1 MVDTQHFC
9 LRWNNYQ
16 SSITSAF
23 ENLRDDEDFVDV
35 TLACDGKSLKA
46 HRVVLSA
53 CSPYFRELLKST
65 PCKHPVIVL
74 QDVAFSDL
82 HALVEFIY
90 HGEVNVH
97 QRSLSSFLKTAE
109 VLRVSGLTQQADQTE
124 RDELSHVRAL
134 AARTNH
140 LPPHDKLA
148 DEGFPRGGS
157 PPTPATPTPTSVQHM
172 LRRGQIRRN
181 EMRSPDSHDETTKRI
196 RVHSPPL
203 NNNDATPTDFSMV
216 KNHLSSKVEGNG
228 LHDENSRIAD
238 DNIKCEPLE
247 LTGGNGG
254 AAANNEDSSDS
265 GAAASD
271 RPPAS
276 ASSNEHDHEPEHPS
290 TPNYLPESKLFTSTP
305 GSFNFSMAAL
315 TTDHT
320 PLSGLGHGLQTPDLA
335 GTSQDREV
343 AEEDGGWRSAI
354 TSDRVCHEGNRRI
367 ERSSGEDDDVD
378 DGDDDEEEEEEE
390 EEDEDDDDNDDDDDD
405 DDDGPQGN
413 DNDEDEHKNEAVREH
428 DNDEASKSRYRGT
441 ADASIFA
448 TTSDE
453 RERHSDRLGSMMTD
467 QQHED
472 LPIIDLLDEINK
484 QIAFKSEPASPKC
497 NVVDDFESCFVLDD
511 TDDDYDVG
519 NSHGNGDYR
528 QRNKNRNVAKQTTAS
543 AENHSST
550 RKLEHTS
557 DALKPRV
564 KLRGMSRRPVAETER
579 KYAAHLRTSGS
590 TTYCRFCQK
599 TFSRAWSLQRHLADT
614 HFYVPQSLACDQCGR
629 SYKSR
634 NSLVS
639 HKSQYHARKDR
650 KDHEAHCELTY

>member
-109 VLRVSGLTQQADQTE
+109 VLRVSGLTQQADQTD

-134 AARTNH
+134 AAGGNH
-140 LPPHDKLA
+140 LPFHDKS
-148 DEGFPRGGS
+148 EETFPRGGS
-157 PPTPATPTPTSVQHM
+157 PTPVTPTPTTVQQL
-172 LRRGQIRRN
+172 LRRAQIRRN
-181 EMRSPDSHDETTKRI
+181 ERRTPDPHDESAKRP
-196 RVHSPPL
+196 RVPSPPL

-216 KNHLSSKVEGNG
+216 KNNHLSTKVEGNG
-228 LHDENSRIAD
+228 VHDENSLVE

-254 AAANNEDSSDS
+254 GNAGNNEDSSDS

-276 ASSNEHDHEPEHPS
+276 ASSNEHEPEPEHTS
-290 TPNYLPESKLFTSTP
+290 AQNFLPESKLFTSTP

-335 GTSQDREV
+335 GTSQDQEV
-343 AEEDGGWRSAI
+343 AEEDGGWQSATNI
-354 TSDRVCHEGNRRI
+354 EYHRKIQESNQNKSANRY
-367 ERSSGEDDDVD
+367 GETVV
-378 DGDDDEEEEEEE
+378 
-390 EEDEDDDDNDDDDDD
+390 
-405 DDDGPQGN
+405 Q
-413 DNDEDEHKNEAVREH
+413 
-428 DNDEASKSRYRGT
+428 S
-441 ADASIFA
+441 
-448 TTSDE
+448 
-453 RERHSDRLGSMMTD
+453 
-467 QQHED
+467 QHQE
-472 LPIIDLLDEINK
+472 LPIIDLLDNINDQMEEIVL
-484 QIAFKSEPASPKC
+484 KSEPISPRM
-497 NVVDDFESCFVLDD
+497 DELESCFLSNHTIERHADLDAAPEYRH
-511 TDDDYDVG
+511 DDLRDKQLQPQTSGRSLNNDAFHPRWLR
-519 NSHGNGDYR
+519 S
-528 QRNKNRNVAKQTTAS
+528 RNDLVQSKHVNAT
-543 AENHSST
+543 
-550 RKLEHTS
+550 
-557 DALKPRV
+557 PRV
-564 KLRGMSRRPVAETER
+564 YHELDQKSMNRA
-579 KYAAHLRTSGS
+579 
-590 TTYCRFCQK
+590 YCNFCQK

-614 HFYVPQSLACDQCGR
+614 HFYVPQSLSCDQCGR
-629 SYKSR
+629 NYKSR

-650 KDHEAHCELTY
+650 KEHEAQCEVTY

>member
-109 VLRVSGLTQQADQTE
+109 VLRVSGLTQQADQTD

-134 AARTNH
+134 AAGGNH
-140 LPPHDKLA
+140 LPFHEKL
-148 DEGFPRGGS
+148 DESFPRGGS
-157 PPTPATPTPTSVQHM
+157 PPTPVTPIPPTVQQL
-172 LRRGQIRRN
+172 LRRAQIRKN
-181 EMRSPDSHDETTKRI
+181 ERRTPDPHEEPTRKTRLL
-196 RVHSPPL
+196 SPPL

-216 KNHLSSKVEGNG
+216 KNNHLSSKVEGNG
-228 LHDENSRIAD
+228 VHEETSPLE

-254 AAANNEDSSDS
+254 NGGNNEDSSDS

-276 ASSNEHDHEPEHPS
+276 ASSNEHEVESEHTS
-290 TPNYLPESKLFTSTP
+290 TPNFLSETKIFPPTP

-315 TTDHT
+315 ATEHM
-320 PLSGLGHGLQTPDLA
+320 PLSGLGHGLQPPDLA

-343 AEEDGGWRSAI
+343 AEEDGGWQSATNGDGQRETGQSGQSTG
-354 TSDRVCHEGNRRI
+354 TSQCEV
-367 ERSSGEDDDVD
+367 VQ
-378 DGDDDEEEEEEE
+378 
-390 EEDEDDDDNDDDDDD
+390 
-405 DDDGPQGN
+405 QG
-413 DNDEDEHKNEAVREH
+413 H
-428 DNDEASKSRYRGT
+428 
-441 ADASIFA
+441 
-448 TTSDE
+448 
-453 RERHSDRLGSMMTD
+453 
-467 QQHED
+467 QQHQE
-472 LPIIDLLDEINK
+472 LPIIDLLDDINDQM
-484 QIAFKSEPASPKC
+484 QIVLKSEPLSPKIEEL
-497 NVVDDFESCFVLDD
+497 ESCLLTEQMDLQPD
-511 TDDDYDVG
+511 PLSTA
-519 NSHGNGDYR
+519 NSQQNR
-528 QRNKNRNVAKQTTAS
+528 QQNANRHHHQARTVANETGPFADLRWLTQN
-543 AENHSST
+543 ENMQPMSKLREST
-550 RKLEHTS
+550 RTAVEQEHGKHS
-557 DALKPRV
+557 NRSNSA
-564 KLRGMSRRPVAETER
+564 
-579 KYAAHLRTSGS
+579 
-590 TTYCRFCQK
+590 TYCSFCQK

-614 HFYVPQSLACDQCGR
+614 HFYVPQSLSCDQCGR

-639 HKSQYHARKDR
+639 HKSQYHAKKERKEHD
-650 KDHEAHCELTY
+650 EQCEVTY

>member
-109 VLRVSGLTQQADQTE
+109 VLRVSGLTQQTDQPD

-134 AARTNH
+134 AAGGNH
-140 LPPHDKLA
+140 LPFHEKS
-148 DEGFPRGGS
+148 EETFPRGGS
-157 PPTPATPTPTSVQHM
+157 PTPVTPTPTTVQQL
-172 LRRGQIRRN
+172 LRRAQIRRN
-181 EMRSPDSHDETTKRI
+181 ERRTPDPHDESAKRP
-196 RVHSPPL
+196 RVPSPPL

-216 KNHLSSKVEGNG
+216 KNNHLSTKVEGNG
-228 LHDENSRIAD
+228 VHDENSLVE

-254 AAANNEDSSDS
+254 GNAGNNEDSSDS

-276 ASSNEHDHEPEHPS
+276 ASSNEHEPEPEHTS
-290 TPNYLPESKLFTSTP
+290 AQNFLPESKLFTSTP

-320 PLSGLGHGLQTPDLA
+320 PLSVKFPGLGHGLQTPDLA
-335 GTSQDREV
+335 GTSQDQEV
-343 AEEDGGWRSAI
+343 AEEDGGWQSTTNIEYQRKIQESNQNTSA
-354 TSDRVCHEGNRRI
+354 NRY
-367 ERSSGEDDDVD
+367 GETVMQ
-378 DGDDDEEEEEEE
+378 
-390 EEDEDDDDNDDDDDD
+390 
-405 DDDGPQGN
+405 PQHQ
-413 DNDEDEHKNEAVREH
+413 E
-428 DNDEASKSRYRGT
+428 
-441 ADASIFA
+441 
-448 TTSDE
+448 
-453 RERHSDRLGSMMTD
+453 
-467 QQHED
+467 
-472 LPIIDLLDEINK
+472 LPIIDLLDNINDPMEIVL
-484 QIAFKSEPASPKC
+484 KSEPISPRM
-497 NVVDDFESCFVLDD
+497 DELESCLLSSHTIEGHTDLD
-511 TDDDYDVG
+511 
-519 NSHGNGDYR
+519 SAHEYR
-528 QRNKNRNVAKQTTAS
+528 HDGLRDKQQ
-543 AENHSST
+543 
-550 RKLEHTS
+550 
-557 DALKPRV
+557 PQ
-564 KLRGMSRRPVAETER
+564 
-579 KYAAHLRTSGS
+579 TSGRS
-590 TTYCRFCQK
+590 SNNDVSPFDLRWLRSRNGLVQSKHVDASSRAYHEPDHKSSNRTYCNFCQK

-614 HFYVPQSLACDQCGR
+614 HFYVPQSLSCDQCGR

-650 KDHEAHCELTY
+650 KEHEAQCEVTY

>member
-109 VLRVSGLTQQADQTE
+109 VLRVSGLTQQTDQTD

-134 AARTNH
+134 AAGGNH
-140 LPPHDKLA
+140 LPFHEKL
-148 DEGFPRGGS
+148 EESFPRGGS
-157 PPTPATPTPTSVQHM
+157 PPTPVTSTPTTVQQL
-172 LRRGQIRRN
+172 LRRAQIRRN
-181 EMRSPDSHDETTKRI
+181 ERRTPDPHDESAKKP
-196 RVHSPPL
+196 RVPSPPL

-216 KNHLSSKVEGNG
+216 KNNHLSSKVEGNG
-228 LHDENSRIAD
+228 VHEENSPLE

-247 LTGGNGG
+247 LTGGNSGNGG
-254 AAANNEDSSDS
+254 NNEDSSDS

-276 ASSNEHDHEPEHPS
+276 ASSNEHEVESEHTPS
-290 TPNYLPESKLFTSTP
+290 SNFLSETKIFPPTP
-305 GSFNFSMAAL
+305 GGFNFSMAAL
-315 TTDHT
+315 APEHT
-320 PLSGLGHGLQTPDLA
+320 PLSGLGHGFQSPDLA

-343 AEEDGGWRSAI
+343 AEEDGGWQSATNGDGQRQTGQSSQSTG
-354 TSDRVCHEGNRRI
+354 TSQCEMV
-367 ERSSGEDDDVD
+367 
-378 DGDDDEEEEEEE
+378 
-390 EEDEDDDDNDDDDDD
+390 
-405 DDDGPQGN
+405 QG
-413 DNDEDEHKNEAVREH
+413 H
-428 DNDEASKSRYRGT
+428 
-441 ADASIFA
+441 
-448 TTSDE
+448 
-453 RERHSDRLGSMMTD
+453 
-467 QQHED
+467 QQHQE
-472 LPIIDLLDEINK
+472 LPISDLLDDINDQM
-484 QIAFKSEPASPKC
+484 QIVLKSEPLSPKIEEL
-497 NVVDDFESCFVLDD
+497 ESCLLTEQIDLQSD
-511 TDDDYDVG
+511 R
-519 NSHGNGDYR
+519 SSA
-528 QRNKNRNVAKQTTAS
+528 NVANSQQTRQQSTNRPHQQQARTAS
-543 AENHSST
+543 NETISFADLRWLTQNGNHQSMPKLREVSRTSIDQESKHSHSS
-550 RKLEHTS
+550 RS
-557 DALKPRV
+557 I
-564 KLRGMSRRPVAETER
+564 
-579 KYAAHLRTSGS
+579 SG
-590 TTYCRFCQK
+590 TYCSFCQK

-614 HFYVPQSLACDQCGR
+614 HFYVPQSLSCDQCGR

-639 HKSQYHARKDR
+639 HKSQYHAKKERKE
-650 KDHEAHCELTY
+650 HEEQCEVTYLPASMV

>member
-109 VLRVSGLTQQADQTE
+109 VLRVSGLTQQADQTD

-134 AARTNH
+134 AAGGNH
-140 LPPHDKLA
+140 LPFHDKS
-148 DEGFPRGGS
+148 EESFPRGGGS
-157 PPTPATPTPTSVQHM
+157 PTPVTPTPTTVQQL
-172 LRRGQIRRN
+172 LRRAQIRRN
-181 EMRSPDSHDETTKRI
+181 ERRTPDPHDESAKRP
-196 RVHSPPL
+196 RVPSPPL

-216 KNHLSSKVEGNG
+216 KNNHLSTKVEGNG
-228 LHDENSRIAD
+228 VHDENSLVE

-254 AAANNEDSSDS
+254 GNAGNNEDSSDS

-276 ASSNEHDHEPEHPS
+276 ASSNEHEPEPEHTS
-290 TPNYLPESKLFTSTP
+290 AQNFLPESKLFTSTP

-335 GTSQDREV
+335 GTSQDQEV
-343 AEEDGGWRSAI
+343 AEEDGGWQSATNI
-354 TSDRVCHEGNRRI
+354 EYQRKVQESNQNTSAN
-367 ERSSGEDDDVD
+367 ERYGETVVVQ
-378 DGDDDEEEEEEE
+378 
-390 EEDEDDDDNDDDDDD
+390 
-405 DDDGPQGN
+405 PQHQ
-413 DNDEDEHKNEAVREH
+413 E
-428 DNDEASKSRYRGT
+428 
-441 ADASIFA
+441 
-448 TTSDE
+448 
-453 RERHSDRLGSMMTD
+453 
-467 QQHED
+467 
-472 LPIIDLLDEINK
+472 LPIIDFLDNINDQMEIVL
-484 QIAFKSEPASPKC
+484 KSEPISPRM
-497 NVVDDFESCFVLDD
+497 DEFESCLLSNHTIERHTDLDSTHEYRHD
-511 TDDDYDVG
+511 GLRDKQQQPQTSGRSSNNDAPSFDLRWLR
-519 NSHGNGDYR
+519 SRNGLAQSTKHVD
-528 QRNKNRNVAKQTTAS
+528 A
-543 AENHSST
+543 ST
-550 RKLEHTS
+550 RAYHDHQADRDKS
-557 DALKPRV
+557 ANR
-564 KLRGMSRRPVAETER
+564 
-579 KYAAHLRTSGS
+579 
-590 TTYCRFCQK
+590 TYCNFCQK

-650 KDHEAHCELTY
+650 KEHEA

>member
-109 VLRVSGLTQQADQTE
+109 VLRVSGLTQQTDQPD

-134 AARTNH
+134 AAGGNH
-140 LPPHDKLA
+140 LPFHEKS
-148 DEGFPRGGS
+148 EETFPRGGS
-157 PPTPATPTPTSVQHM
+157 PTPVTPTPTTVQQL
-172 LRRGQIRRN
+172 LRRAQIRRN
-181 EMRSPDSHDETTKRI
+181 ERRTPDPHDESAKRP
-196 RVHSPPL
+196 RVPSPPL

-216 KNHLSSKVEGNG
+216 KNNHLSTKVEGNG
-228 LHDENSRIAD
+228 VHDENSLVE

-254 AAANNEDSSDS
+254 GNAGNNEDSSDS

-276 ASSNEHDHEPEHPS
+276 ASSNEHEPEPEHTS
-290 TPNYLPESKLFTSTP
+290 AQNFLPESKLFTSTP

-335 GTSQDREV
+335 GTSQDQEV
-343 AEEDGGWRSAI
+343 AEEDGGWQSTTNIEYQRKIQESNQNTSA
-354 TSDRVCHEGNRRI
+354 NRY
-367 ERSSGEDDDVD
+367 GETVMQ
-378 DGDDDEEEEEEE
+378 
-390 EEDEDDDDNDDDDDD
+390 
-405 DDDGPQGN
+405 PQHQ
-413 DNDEDEHKNEAVREH
+413 E
-428 DNDEASKSRYRGT
+428 
-441 ADASIFA
+441 
-448 TTSDE
+448 
-453 RERHSDRLGSMMTD
+453 
-467 QQHED
+467 
-472 LPIIDLLDEINK
+472 LPIIDLLDNINDPMEIVL
-484 QIAFKSEPASPKC
+484 KSEPISPRM
-497 NVVDDFESCFVLDD
+497 DELESCLLSSHTIEGHTDLD
-511 TDDDYDVG
+511 
-519 NSHGNGDYR
+519 SAHEYR
-528 QRNKNRNVAKQTTAS
+528 HDGLRDKQQ
-543 AENHSST
+543 
-550 RKLEHTS
+550 
-557 DALKPRV
+557 PQ
-564 KLRGMSRRPVAETER
+564 
-579 KYAAHLRTSGS
+579 TSGRS
-590 TTYCRFCQK
+590 SNNDVSPFDLRWLRSRNGLVQSKHVDASSRAYHEPDHKSSNRTYCNFCQK

-614 HFYVPQSLACDQCGR
+614 HFYVPQSLSCDQCGR

-650 KDHEAHCELTY
+650 KEHEAQCEVTY

>member
-109 VLRVSGLTQQADQTE
+109 VLRVSGLTQQADQTD

-134 AARTNH
+134 AAGGNH
-140 LPPHDKLA
+140 IPSHEKLP

-157 PPTPATPTPTSVQHM
+157 PPTPATPTPTTVQQL
-172 LRRGQIRRN
+172 LRRAQIRRN
-181 EMRSPDSHDETTKRI
+181 ERRTPDPHDENIKRS
-196 RVHSPPL
+196 RVPSPPL

-216 KNHLSSKVEGNG
+216 KNNHLSAKVEGNG
-228 LHDENSRIAD
+228 LNEESSPVT

-254 AAANNEDSSDS
+254 IAGNNEDSSDS

-276 ASSNEHDHEPEHPS
+276 ASSNEHEPEPEHPP
-290 TPNYLPESKLFTSTP
+290 TPNFLPESKLFTSTP

-315 TTDHT
+315 TTDHS

-335 GTSQDREV
+335 GTSQGTGNGMHTPPTPTTLPSAVYRMPPPT
-343 AEEDGGWRSAI
+343 AGGINEPQECPYCRRTFSCYYSLKRHFQDKHEQSDTLYVCEFCNRRYRTKNSLTTHKSLQHRGSSGMLKRLLKTSAI
-354 TSDRVCHEGNRRI
+354 KNVLAQH
-367 ERSSGEDDDVD
+367 
-378 DGDDDEEEEEEE
+378 
-390 EEDEDDDDNDDDDDD
+390 
-405 DDDGPQGN
+405 PQ
-413 DNDEDEHKNEAVREH
+413 
-428 DNDEASKSRYRGT
+428 
-441 ADASIFA
+441 I
-448 TTSDE
+448 
-453 RERHSDRLGSMMTD
+453 
-467 QQHED
+467 
-472 LPIIDLLDEINK
+472 
-484 QIAFKSEPASPKC
+484 
-497 NVVDDFESCFVLDD
+497 
-511 TDDDYDVG
+511 
-519 NSHGNGDYR
+519 
-528 QRNKNRNVAKQTTAS
+528 
-543 AENHSST
+543 
-550 RKLEHTS
+550 
-557 DALKPRV
+557 
-564 KLRGMSRRPVAETER
+564 
-579 KYAAHLRTSGS
+579 
-590 TTYCRFCQK
+590 
-599 TFSRAWSLQRHLADT
+599 
-614 HFYVPQSLACDQCGR
+614 PQYPQ
-629 SYKSR
+629 
-634 NSLVS
+634 
-639 HKSQYHARKDR
+639 
-650 KDHEAHCELTY
+650 

>member
-109 VLRVSGLTQQADQTE
+109 VLRVSGLTQQADQTD

-134 AARTNH
+134 AAGGNH
-140 LPPHDKLA
+140 LPFHDKT
-148 DEGFPRGGS
+148 EEIVFPRGGS
-157 PPTPATPTPTSVQHM
+157 PPTPVTPTPTTVQQL
-172 LRRGQIRRN
+172 LRRAQIRRN
-181 EMRSPDSHDETTKRI
+181 APERRTPDPHDETAKRP
-196 RVHSPPL
+196 RVPSPPL

-216 KNHLSSKVEGNG
+216 KSNHLSTKVEGNG
-228 LHDENSRIAD
+228 VHDENSLVE

-254 AAANNEDSSDS
+254 ANAGNNEDSSDS

-276 ASSNEHDHEPEHPS
+276 ASSNEHEPEPEHTS
-290 TPNYLPESKLFTSTP
+290 GAQNFLPESKLFTSTP

-320 PLSGLGHGLQTPDLA
+320 PLSGLSHGLQTPDLA
-335 GTSQDREV
+335 GTSQVLTSMTGLTLNSLSTQSAKKLFTCQLCGKVLCSKASLKRHV
-343 AEEDGGWRSAI
+343 ADKHAERQEEYRCVI
-354 TSDRVCHEGNRRI
+354 CERV
-367 ERSSGEDDDVD
+367 
-378 DGDDDEEEEEEE
+378 
-390 EEDEDDDDNDDDDDD
+390 
-405 DDDGPQGN
+405 
-413 DNDEDEHKNEAVREH
+413 
-428 DNDEASKSRYRGT
+428 
-441 ADASIFA
+441 
-448 TTSDE
+448 
-453 RERHSDRLGSMMTD
+453 
-467 QQHED
+467 
-472 LPIIDLLDEINK
+472 
-484 QIAFKSEPASPKC
+484 
-497 NVVDDFESCFVLDD
+497 
-511 TDDDYDVG
+511 
-519 NSHGNGDYR
+519 
-528 QRNKNRNVAKQTTAS
+528 
-543 AENHSST
+543 
-550 RKLEHTS
+550 
-557 DALKPRV
+557 
-564 KLRGMSRRPVAETER
+564 
-579 KYAAHLRTSGS
+579 
-590 TTYCRFCQK
+590 YC
-599 TFSRAWSLQRHLADT
+599 
-614 HFYVPQSLACDQCGR
+614 
-629 SYKSR
+629 SR
-634 NSLVS
+634 NSLMTHIYTY
-639 HKSQYHARKDR
+639 HKSRPGDIDIKFF
-650 KDHEAHCELTY
+650 

>member
-109 VLRVSGLTQQADQTE
+109 VLRVSGLTQQTDQPD

-134 AARTNH
+134 AAGGNH
-140 LPPHDKLA
+140 LPFHEKS
-148 DEGFPRGGS
+148 EETFPRGGS
-157 PPTPATPTPTSVQHM
+157 PTPVTPTPTTVQQL
-172 LRRGQIRRN
+172 LRRAQIRRN
-181 EMRSPDSHDETTKRI
+181 ERRTPDPHDESAKRP
-196 RVHSPPL
+196 RVPSPPL

-216 KNHLSSKVEGNG
+216 KNNHLSTKVEGNG
-228 LHDENSRIAD
+228 VHDENSLVE

-254 AAANNEDSSDS
+254 GNAGNNEDSSDS

-276 ASSNEHDHEPEHPS
+276 ASSNEHEPEPEHTS
-290 TPNYLPESKLFTSTP
+290 AQNFLPESKLFTSTP

-320 PLSGLGHGLQTPDLA
+320 PLSVKFPGLGHGLQTPDLA
-335 GTSQDREV
+335 GTSQGTGNGMHPAPTTPPTVMYRMPPPT
-343 AEEDGGWRSAI
+343 AGGINEPQECPYCRRTFSCYYSLKRHFQDKHEQ
-354 TSDRVCHEGNRRI
+354 SDTLYVCEFCNRTYRTKN
-367 ERSSGEDDDVD
+367 SLTT
-378 DGDDDEEEEEEE
+378 
-390 EEDEDDDDNDDDDDD
+390 
-405 DDDGPQGN
+405 
-413 DNDEDEHKNEAVREH
+413 HKSLQH
-428 DNDEASKSRYRGT
+428 RGT
-441 ADASIFA
+441 SGVLRRLLKASAMKNVF
-448 TTSDE
+448 
-453 RERHSDRLGSMMTD
+453 GSMQHQMQM
-467 QQHED
+467 QQ
-472 LPIIDLLDEINK
+472 
-484 QIAFKSEPASPKC
+484 Q
-497 NVVDDFESCFVLDD
+497 
-511 TDDDYDVG
+511 
-519 NSHGNGDYR
+519 
-528 QRNKNRNVAKQTTAS
+528 
-543 AENHSST
+543 
-550 RKLEHTS
+550 
-557 DALKPRV
+557 
-564 KLRGMSRRPVAETER
+564 
-579 KYAAHLRTSGS
+579 
-590 TTYCRFCQK
+590 
-599 TFSRAWSLQRHLADT
+599 
-614 HFYVPQSLACDQCGR
+614 PQ
-629 SYKSR
+629 
-634 NSLVS
+634 
-639 HKSQYHARKDR
+639 
-650 KDHEAHCELTY
+650 

>member
-109 VLRVSGLTQQADQTE
+109 VLRVSGLTQQADATE
-124 RDELSHVRAL
+124 RDELSQVRAL

-140 LPPHDKLA
+140 VSPHEKLS

-157 PPTPATPTPTSVQHM
+157 PPTPATPTPTTVQQL
-172 LRRGQIRRN
+172 LRRAQIRRN
-181 EMRSPDSHDETTKRI
+181 ERRSPDLHDESIKRS
-196 RVHSPPL
+196 RLPSPPL

-216 KNHLSSKVEGNG
+216 KNHFSAKVEGNG
-228 LHDENSRIAD
+228 LPDEHSRIEE
-238 DNIKCEPLE
+238 NIKCEPLE

-254 AAANNEDSSDS
+254 TGGHNEDSSDS

-276 ASSNEHDHEPEHPS
+276 ASSNEHEHEPPEHPS
-290 TPNYLPESKLFTSTP
+290 TPNFLPESKLFTSTP

-315 TTDHT
+315 TTDHS
-320 PLSGLGHGLQTPDLA
+320 PLSVKFPGLPHGLQTPDLA
-335 GTSQDREV
+335 GTSQDRE
-343 AEEDGGWRSAI
+343 DGGWPSNI
-354 TSDRVCHEGNRRI
+354 
-367 ERSSGEDDDVD
+367 
-378 DGDDDEEEEEEE
+378 
-390 EEDEDDDDNDDDDDD
+390 
-405 DDDGPQGN
+405 
-413 DNDEDEHKNEAVREH
+413 
-428 DNDEASKSRYRGT
+428 
-441 ADASIFA
+441 
-448 TTSDE
+448 TTSTCE
-453 RERHSDRLGSMMTD
+453 RQRDCNGASHSDTLPRVN
-467 QQHED
+467 QD
-472 LPIIDLLDEINK
+472 LPIIDLLDDVDD
-484 QIAFKSEPASPKC
+484 QIEFKSEPLSPKI
-497 NVVDDFESCFVLDD
+497 DALSCLLSDETNLTKECTTLINNYECQQNED
-511 TDDDYDVG
+511 IRETD
-519 NSHGNGDYR
+519 NGRNDRDMR
-528 QRNKNRNVAKQTTAS
+528 QRV
-543 AENHSST
+543 
-550 RKLEHTS
+550 
-557 DALKPRV
+557 
-564 KLRGMSRRPVAETER
+564 G
-579 KYAAHLRTSGS
+579 
-590 TTYCRFCQK
+590 TYCTFCHK
-599 TFSRAWSLQRHLADT
+599 SFSRAWSLQRHLADT

-634 NSLVS
+634 NSLIS
-639 HKSQYHARKDR
+639 HKSQYHAKKER
-650 KDHEAHCELTY
+650 KDHETNYLHELTY

>member
-109 VLRVSGLTQQADQTE
+109 VLRVSGLTQQADQTD

-134 AARTNH
+134 AAGGNH
-140 LPPHDKLA
+140 LPFHDKTEETA
-148 DEGFPRGGS
+148 FPRGGS
-157 PPTPATPTPTSVQHM
+157 PPTPVTPTPTTVQQL
-172 LRRGQIRRN
+172 LRRAQIRRN
-181 EMRSPDSHDETTKRI
+181 ERRTPDPHDETAKRP
-196 RVHSPPL
+196 RVPSPPL

-216 KNHLSSKVEGNG
+216 KSNHLSTKVEGNG
-228 LHDENSRIAD
+228 VHDENSLVE

-254 AAANNEDSSDS
+254 GANAGNNEDSSDS

-276 ASSNEHDHEPEHPS
+276 ASSNEHEPEAEHTS
-290 TPNYLPESKLFTSTP
+290 GGAQNFLPESKLFTSTP

-320 PLSGLGHGLQTPDLA
+320 PLSVKFPGLGHGLQTPDLA
-335 GTSQDREV
+335 GTSQ
-343 AEEDGGWRSAI
+343 GPPSAI
-354 TSDRVCHEGNRRI
+354 LAMRLSHPLHGSLLPPGICYTCDVCGKTLSTKLTLKR
-367 ERSSGEDDDVD
+367 
-378 DGDDDEEEEEEE
+378 
-390 EEDEDDDDNDDDDDD
+390 
-405 DDDGPQGN
+405 
-413 DNDEDEHKNEAVREH
+413 HKE
-428 DNDEASKSRYRGT
+428 
-441 ADASIFA
+441 
-448 TTSDE
+448 
-453 RERHSDRLGSMMTD
+453 
-467 QQHED
+467 QQHFQP
-472 LPIIDLLDEINK
+472 L
-484 QIAFKSEPASPKC
+484 
-497 NVVDDFESCFVLDD
+497 
-511 TDDDYDVG
+511 
-519 NSHGNGDYR
+519 NSA
-528 QRNKNRNVAKQTTAS
+528 VC
-543 AENHSST
+543 
-550 RKLEHTS
+550 
-557 DALKPRV
+557 ALCHKV
-564 KLRGMSRRPVAETER
+564 F
-579 KYAAHLRTSGS
+579 RT
-590 TTYCRFCQK
+590 
-599 TFSRAWSLQRHLADT
+599 L
-614 HFYVPQSLACDQCGR
+614 
-629 SYKSR
+629 
-634 NSLVS
+634 NSLNN
-639 HKSQYHARKDR
+639 HKSIYHRRQK
-650 KDHEAHCELTY
+650 

>member
-109 VLRVSGLTQQADQTE
+109 VLRVSGLTQQADQTD

-134 AARTNH
+134 AGGGNH
-140 LPPHDKLA
+140 LPFHDKTEEIA
-148 DEGFPRGGS
+148 FPRGGS
-157 PPTPATPTPTSVQHM
+157 PPTPVTPTPTTVQQL
-172 LRRGQIRRN
+172 LRRAQIRRN
-181 EMRSPDSHDETTKRI
+181 ERRTPDPHDETAKRP
-196 RVHSPPL
+196 RVPSPPL

-216 KNHLSSKVEGNG
+216 KSNHLSTKVEGNG
-228 LHDENSRIAD
+228 VHDENSLVE

-254 AAANNEDSSDS
+254 ANAGNNEDSSDS

-276 ASSNEHDHEPEHPS
+276 ASSNEHEPEPEHTS
-290 TPNYLPESKLFTSTP
+290 GAQNYLPESKLFTSTP

-343 AEEDGGWRSAI
+343 AEEDGGWQSAI
-354 TSDRVCHEGNRRI
+354 NIEYQRQIQRSNQSDTNADRC
-367 ERSSGEDDDVD
+367 
-378 DGDDDEEEEEEE
+378 DEKA
-390 EEDEDDDDNDDDDDD
+390 
-405 DDDGPQGN
+405 
-413 DNDEDEHKNEAVREH
+413 H
-428 DNDEASKSRYRGT
+428 
-441 ADASIFA
+441 
-448 TTSDE
+448 
-453 RERHSDRLGSMMTD
+453 
-467 QQHED
+467 QQQE
-472 LPIIDLLDEINK
+472 LPIIDLLDNIKDQMEVV
-484 QIAFKSEPASPKC
+484 KSEPVSPKM
-497 NVVDDFESCFVLDD
+497 DEFESCLMSNRKIETHTDRDRDCRREKQQQQSSGRSSNYGTELRWLRPRNGFSPIKHQD
-511 TDDDYDVG
+511 TSRVYKEETKH
-519 NSHGNGDYR
+519 S
-528 QRNKNRNVAKQTTAS
+528 NR
-543 AENHSST
+543 
-550 RKLEHTS
+550 
-557 DALKPRV
+557 
-564 KLRGMSRRPVAETER
+564 
-579 KYAAHLRTSGS
+579 
-590 TTYCRFCQK
+590 TYCNLCQK

-629 SYKSR
+629 CYKSR

-639 HKSQYHARKDR
+639 HKSQYHARKP
-650 KDHEAHCELTY
+650 

>member
-109 VLRVSGLTQQADQTE
+109 VLRVSGLTQQADQTD

-134 AARTNH
+134 AAGGNH
-140 LPPHDKLA
+140 IPSHEKLP

-157 PPTPATPTPTSVQHM
+157 PPTPATPTPTTVQQL
-172 LRRGQIRRN
+172 LRRAQIRRN
-181 EMRSPDSHDETTKRI
+181 ERRTPDPHDENIKRS
-196 RVHSPPL
+196 RVPSPPL

-216 KNHLSSKVEGNG
+216 KNNHLSAKVEGNG
-228 LHDENSRIAD
+228 LNEESSPVT

-254 AAANNEDSSDS
+254 IAGNNEDSSDS

-276 ASSNEHDHEPEHPS
+276 ASSNEHEPEPEHPP
-290 TPNYLPESKLFTSTP
+290 TPNFLPESKLFTSTP

-315 TTDHT
+315 TTDHS
-320 PLSGLGHGLQTPDLA
+320 PLSVKFPGLGHGLQTPDLA
-335 GTSQDREV
+335 GTSQGTGNGMHTPPTPTTLPSAVYRMPPPT
-343 AEEDGGWRSAI
+343 AGGINEPQECPYCRRTFSCYYSLKRHFQDKHEQSDTLYVCEFCNRRYRTKNSLTTHKSLQHRGSSGMLKRLLKTSAI
-354 TSDRVCHEGNRRI
+354 KNVLAQH
-367 ERSSGEDDDVD
+367 
-378 DGDDDEEEEEEE
+378 
-390 EEDEDDDDNDDDDDD
+390 
-405 DDDGPQGN
+405 PQ
-413 DNDEDEHKNEAVREH
+413 
-428 DNDEASKSRYRGT
+428 
-441 ADASIFA
+441 I
-448 TTSDE
+448 
-453 RERHSDRLGSMMTD
+453 
-467 QQHED
+467 
-472 LPIIDLLDEINK
+472 
-484 QIAFKSEPASPKC
+484 
-497 NVVDDFESCFVLDD
+497 
-511 TDDDYDVG
+511 
-519 NSHGNGDYR
+519 
-528 QRNKNRNVAKQTTAS
+528 
-543 AENHSST
+543 
-550 RKLEHTS
+550 
-557 DALKPRV
+557 
-564 KLRGMSRRPVAETER
+564 
-579 KYAAHLRTSGS
+579 
-590 TTYCRFCQK
+590 
-599 TFSRAWSLQRHLADT
+599 
-614 HFYVPQSLACDQCGR
+614 PQYPQ
-629 SYKSR
+629 
-634 NSLVS
+634 
-639 HKSQYHARKDR
+639 
-650 KDHEAHCELTY
+650 

>member
-109 VLRVSGLTQQADQTE
+109 VLRVSGLTQQADQT
-124 RDELSHVRAL
+124 DKDDLSHVRAL
-134 AARTNH
+134 AAGGNH
-140 LPPHDKLA
+140 IPFHEKLSE
-148 DEGFPRGGS
+148 EGFPRGGS
-157 PPTPATPTPTSVQHM
+157 PPTPVTPTPTTVQQL
-172 LRRGQIRRN
+172 LRRAQIRKN
-181 EMRSPDSHDETTKRI
+181 EMRTPDPHDEPTKRL
-196 RVHSPPL
+196 RVLSPPL

-216 KNHLSSKVEGNG
+216 KNNHLNKVEGNG
-228 LHDENSRIAD
+228 VHEDSSPVD

-254 AAANNEDSSDS
+254 TAGNNEDSSDS

-276 ASSNEHDHEPEHPS
+276 ASSNEHEPEPEHPP
-290 TPNYLPESKLFTSTP
+290 TPNFLPESKLFTSTP

-335 GTSQDREV
+335 GTSQGLLAGSGASDEFRCEPCNKNL
-343 AEEDGGWRSAI
+343 
-354 TSDRVCHEGNRRI
+354 TSLTRLKRHMQNVHTRPSKEPICNICKRVY
-367 ERSSGEDDDVD
+367 SSLNSLRNHKSIYHRQHSKNEQQRK
-378 DGDDDEEEEEEE
+378 EEE
-390 EEDEDDDDNDDDDDD
+390 
-405 DDDGPQGN
+405 QM
-413 DNDEDEHKNEAVREH
+413 R
-428 DNDEASKSRYRGT
+428 
-441 ADASIFA
+441 
-448 TTSDE
+448 E
-453 RERHSDRLGSMMTD
+453 REREQREQYERTYSQH
-467 QQHED
+467 QQH
-472 LPIIDLLDEINK
+472 
-484 QIAFKSEPASPKC
+484 
-497 NVVDDFESCFVLDD
+497 
-511 TDDDYDVG
+511 
-519 NSHGNGDYR
+519 
-528 QRNKNRNVAKQTTAS
+528 
-543 AENHSST
+543 
-550 RKLEHTS
+550 
-557 DALKPRV
+557 
-564 KLRGMSRRPVAETER
+564 
-579 KYAAHLRTSGS
+579 
-590 TTYCRFCQK
+590 
-599 TFSRAWSLQRHLADT
+599 
-614 HFYVPQSLACDQCGR
+614 PQLG
-629 SYKSR
+629 
-634 NSLVS
+634 
-639 HKSQYHARKDR
+639 
-650 KDHEAHCELTY
+650 

>member
-109 VLRVSGLTQQADQTE
+109 VLRVSGLTQQADQTD

-134 AARTNH
+134 AAGGNH
-140 LPPHDKLA
+140 LPFHDKTEEIA
-148 DEGFPRGGS
+148 FPRGGS
-157 PPTPATPTPTSVQHM
+157 PPTPVTPTPTTVQQL
-172 LRRGQIRRN
+172 LRRAQIRR
-181 EMRSPDSHDETTKRI
+181 ERRTPDPHDETAKRP
-196 RVHSPPL
+196 RVPSPPL

-216 KNHLSSKVEGNG
+216 KSNHLSTKVEGNG
-228 LHDENSRIAD
+228 LHDENSLVE

-254 AAANNEDSSDS
+254 ANAGNNEDSSDS

-276 ASSNEHDHEPEHPS
+276 ASSNEHEPEPEHTS
-290 TPNYLPESKLFTSTP
+290 GAQNFLPESKLFTSTP

-335 GTSQDREV
+335 GTSQGLLAGSGASDEFRCEPCNKNLTSLTRLKRHIQNVHTRPSKEPICNICKRVYSSLNSLRNHKSIYHRQHNKSEQQRKDV
-343 AEEDGGWRSAI
+343 AQACEWQRDQRGE
-354 TSDRVCHEGNRRI
+354 HI
-367 ERSSGEDDDVD
+367 ERNYSV
-378 DGDDDEEEEEEE
+378 
-390 EEDEDDDDNDDDDDD
+390 
-405 DDDGPQGN
+405 QQQQQQQ
-413 DNDEDEHKNEAVREH
+413 RQQQQQQQQQ
-428 DNDEASKSRYRGT
+428 
-441 ADASIFA
+441 
-448 TTSDE
+448 
-453 RERHSDRLGSMMTD
+453 
-467 QQHED
+467 QQH
-472 LPIIDLLDEINK
+472 
-484 QIAFKSEPASPKC
+484 QAQQ
-497 NVVDDFESCFVLDD
+497 
-511 TDDDYDVG
+511 
-519 NSHGNGDYR
+519 H
-528 QRNKNRNVAKQTTAS
+528 
-543 AENHSST
+543 
-550 RKLEHTS
+550 
-557 DALKPRV
+557 PRM
-564 KLRGMSRRPVAETER
+564 G
-579 KYAAHLRTSGS
+579 
-590 TTYCRFCQK
+590 
-599 TFSRAWSLQRHLADT
+599 
-614 HFYVPQSLACDQCGR
+614 
-629 SYKSR
+629 
-634 NSLVS
+634 
-639 HKSQYHARKDR
+639 
-650 KDHEAHCELTY
+650 